1 MLFPKYVRKLSRYF
15 IFTHTLTFMEK
26 LPQTI
31 DEVLAALDAIIADAV
46 LTNSPKG
53 YFAALYRTVTAKVK
67 EGIAQNRFEDG
78 ARMEKLDVIFANRY
92 LVAYHAYHAQKP
104 CSESWKLA
112 FEEVEN
118 NQLLVLHHLFLGMGA
133 HIMLDLG
140 IASAQTCPKEEVHL
154 LKKDFNE
161 INVLLSSMVEE
172 VEANLSVISPL
183 FFLVDFFGGATD
195 EKLAGFCI
203 KIARTV
209 AWENT
214 LSLAPHYGTPD
225 LEKKIHRIDNAAFFF
240 GKTLLP
246 RGMMKF
252 VIRFVRFWEE
262 KSVAKAIE
270 VLRK

>member
-1 MLFPKYVRKLSRYF
+1 MSFSKYFRTLSQYF
-15 IFTHTLTFMEK
+15 IFIHSPTFMEK

-31 DEVLAALDAIIADAV
+31 DEVLAALDAIIADAI

-53 YFAALYRTVTAKVK
+53 YFPSLYRKVTAKVK
-67 EGIAQNRFEDG
+67 EGIMQNRFEDG

-92 LVAYHAYHAQKP
+92 LVAYHAYHSQKP

-172 VEANLSVISPL
+172 VEANLSIISPL
-183 FFLVDFFGGATD
+183 FFLVDFFGGAAD

-203 KIARTV
+203 KIARTI

-214 LSLAPHYGTPD
+214 LSLAPHYDTPD
-225 LEKKIHRIDNAAFFF
+225 LEKHIHRIDSAARIF
-240 GKTLLP
+240 GRSILP
-246 RGMMKF
+246 MGLTRYI
-252 VIRFVRFWEE
+252 VRFARFWEE
-262 KSVAKAIE
+262 KKVEKVIE
-270 VLRK
+270 ILNK